1 MTVVVVSRRDSRGP
15 TPSQHRSVWERIVTL
30 ISTPGPTRQ
39 VCPDTGSRPPAA
51 SSEGPGP
58 HPSASDCGRAIRV
71 ATVPCVRTMMRR
83 GGAQVSRP
91 AAPPHTGR
99 RRRRQK
105 RGTRRAMMRR
115 RVPGPEEDCADSDAV
130 PPHSQLASAAQRLV
144 RAGQSPRSKQ
154 ARGHEKAL
162 VAPPGGRAW
171 RMPGALVSRGVRVA
185 MIAVT
190 ANLEIRVDGEDRR
203 ARRRGR
209 RSGRRR
215 SFRRRSTSASPPD
228 ADHREAKA
236 PPPPLCR
243 LHRCGCTLAPGHV
256 LGRKPAPARRRPGCL
271 GSRLGWAGHEH
282 GAVRA
287 LARARLGQHA

>member
-1 MTVVVVSRRDSRGP
+1 MRPDHDAPRRRTGV
-15 TPSQHRSVWERIVTL
+15 TPRCAPAHWQKKKKTEARNA
-30 ISTPGPTRQ
+30 PGHDAP
-39 VCPDTGSRPPAA
+39 PRPGA
-51 SSEGPGP
+51 
-58 HPSASDCGRAIRV
+58 
-71 ATVPCVRTMMRR
+71 R
-83 GGAQVSRP
+83 GGL
-91 AAPPHTGR
+91 
-99 RRRRQK
+99 
-105 RGTRRAMMRR
+105 
-115 RVPGPEEDCADSDAV
+115 ADSDAV
-130 PPHSQLASAAQRLV
+130 PPHSQVAGAAQRLV

-162 VAPPGGRAW
+162 VAPPGGRAR
-171 RMPGALVSRGVRVA
+171 RMPGALVSRGAA

-190 ANLEIRVDGEDRR
+190 ANLEIRVDGEDRS

-209 RSGRRR
+209 RRGRRR

-243 LHRCGCTLAPGHV
+243 LHLCGCTLAPGHV
-256 LGRKPAPARRRPGCL
+256 FGRKPAPARRRPGCL

-287 LARARLGQHA
+287 LGDGLDWDSTPDSDERPALSVSGGN